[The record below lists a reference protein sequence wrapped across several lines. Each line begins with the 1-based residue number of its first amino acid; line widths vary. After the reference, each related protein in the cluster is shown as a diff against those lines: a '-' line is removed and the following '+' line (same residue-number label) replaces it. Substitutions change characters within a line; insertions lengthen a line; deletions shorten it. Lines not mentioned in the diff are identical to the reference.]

1 MKYQTLST
9 AISAAALIAALPLHA
24 ADSPADYATP
34 QGALD
39 AMMTAVSAQDTQAL
53 LSVFGNA
60 AEELLSSGNPERD
73 RRNRQEILN
82 MYGEGYRFR
91 PSEDGQVTLLLGDD
105 GWPFPIPIAR
115 TDAGWA
121 FDIVAGEDEIH
132 ARRIGLN
139 ELETIEMLMAYVDIQ
154 AEYRLTDHDGD
165 GVMEFASS
173 LLSSPQGR
181 DGLFW
186 ADADSPLGERI
197 AIAALD
203 GYNDGQDDQAPEPF
217 GGYFYRILT
226 GQSDNAAGGAMD
238 YQVNGHMVAGHA
250 MLAVPAD
257 YGNSGITSF
266 MVAEN
271 GVIYE
276 ADLGENTLEV
286 AQSLTLFDPTAD
298 WETFE

>member
-1 MKYQTLST
+1 MKTRTFST
-9 AISAAALIAALPLHA
+9 AIGTLALTLAMPLHA
-24 ADSPADYATP
+24 AEDPGRFASP
-34 QGALD
+34 QEALD
-39 AMMTAVSAQDTQAL
+39 AMMTAVAAQDTQAL
-53 LSVFGNA
+53 LSVFGND
-60 AEELLSSGNPERD
+60 AEELLSSGNPDRD
-73 RRNRQEILN
+73 QQNRAEILN
-82 MYGEGYRFR
+82 MYGEGYRFL
-91 PSEDGQVTLLLGDD
+91 PSDEGHVTLLLGADS
-105 GWPFPIPIAR
+105 WPFPIPIAR
-115 TDAGWA
+115 TEAGWA

-139 ELETIEMLMAYVDIQ
+139 ELETIEMLQAYVDIQ

-165 GVMEFASS
+165 GVMEFASA

-197 AIAALD
+197 AIASLD
-203 GYNDGQDDQAPEPF
+203 GYNDGQDDQDPEPF
-217 GGYFYRILT
+217 GGYYYRILT
-226 GQSDNAAGGAMD
+226 GQTDSAPGGAMN

-266 MVAEN
+266 MVGEN

-276 ADLGENTLEV
+276 ADLGEDTLE
-286 AQSLTLFDPTAD
+286 AAHTLTLFDPGPEWAPL
-298 WETFE
+298 E